1 MDLEL
6 MRRLHRKVN
15 IVIVIGKADTLT
27 ATEVKRLKANI
38 LKDLEENQIQVNLQ
52 LLTIDNY

>member
-1 MDLEL
+1 

-38 LKDLEENQIQVNLQ
+38 LKDLEANQIQVNLQ